1 MSRRPVLPVLTIL
14 LLIAS
19 AVPALA
25 ARRPAHQRHIARVT
39 VQAEGHGSLIAVT
52 YTGSR
57 HHVRFVHS
65 AAPID
70 RVAVTDV
77 DSDGEQEILAAAH
90 EGDLLIWRNLGHGRF
105 TLATPPRD
113 PRLVPDRGPRFVR
126 VKHADDGS
134 QWGDE
139 RYDAA
144 MPRAPAATALGPI
157 AAILTPAPVPPQIV
171 AIRSSSGRAPPSL
184 A

>member
-14 LLIAS
+14 VLIAS
-19 AVPALA
+19 VVPARA
-25 ARRPAHQRHIARVT
+25 ARRPAHPRRIAHVT

-52 YTGSR
+52 YSGPR

-77 DSDGEQEILAAAH
+77 NSDGEQAILAAAH
-90 EGDLLIWRNLGHGRF
+90 EGDLLIWRSLGHGRF
-105 TLATPPRD
+105 TLASLPRD
-113 PRLVPDRGPRFVR
+113 PRLIPERGPRFVR

-144 MPRAPAATALGPI
+144 MPRAPAVTALGPI
-157 AAILTPAPVPPQIV
+157 AAVLTPASVPPPIV